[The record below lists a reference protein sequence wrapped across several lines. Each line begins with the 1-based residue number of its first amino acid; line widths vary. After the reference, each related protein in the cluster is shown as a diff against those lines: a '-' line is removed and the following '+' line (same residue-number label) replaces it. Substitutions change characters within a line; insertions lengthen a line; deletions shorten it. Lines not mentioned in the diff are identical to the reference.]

1 MVVEEVGEAEEE
13 EEAPGAV
20 DMEACEFV
28 RRVWVCNEDT
38 ATDGVCRS
46 AEGMLTPRGP

>member
-1 MVVEEVGEAEEE
+1 VVVEEAEEAEEK

-28 RRVWVCNEDT
+28 RC
-38 ATDGVCRS
+38 GC
-46 AEGMLTPRGP
+46 GM

>member
-1 MVVEEVGEAEEE
+1 VVVEEAGEAEE

-28 RRVWVCNEDT
+28 RCGC
-38 ATDGVCRS
+38 A
-46 AEGMLTPRGP
+46 M

>member
-1 MVVEEVGEAEEE
+1 VVVEVAGEAEEE

-28 RRVWVCNEDT
+28 RCGC
-38 ATDGVCRS
+38 A
-46 AEGMLTPRGP
+46 M